1 MLRSLKGLYH
11 LLVSIFAV
19 LWYGFPANKL
29 TVVGVTGTD
38 GKTTTTTLIYE
49 ICKKAGLKTSMITSV
64 HAVIA
69 GKSYDTGFHV
79 TTPSAYHIQEY
90 LREAVNHGDTHAI
103 LEVTSHALSQYRVF
117 GIRFAVGVLTNVSHE
132 HLDWHKTFERYL
144 KTKTSLLQKSQTVV
158 INRDDADSYAYI
170 IPRVRNKKIMTYSIR
185 RDAIVTPRTHR
196 FTTLLPGQF
205 NRYNCLA
212 AIAAS
217 EALSILKE
225 RAIETIASFHGVPG
239 RMEVITKKPC
249 TVIVDFAHTPNAL
262 FQALRTVRIMAKRKR
277 LIVVF
282 GAASKRDTTKRPLM
296 GKAASDYADVIVLTE
311 EDSRREPTQK
321 IIDAIRS
328 GIPNDKQSHV
338 VVLPDRAEAISYAIQ
353 NAQPGDW
360 VLITGKGHEKS
371 ICRGRKEYP
380 WSDQEE
386 VKKNLKQ
393 LDYVTKN

>member
-1 MLRSLKGLYH
+1 
-11 LLVSIFAV
+11 
-19 LWYGFPANKL
+19 
-29 TVVGVTGTD
+29 
-38 GKTTTTTLIYE
+38 
-49 ICKKAGLKTSMITSV
+49 
-64 HAVIA
+64 
-69 GKSYDTGFHV
+69 
-79 TTPSAYHIQEY
+79 
-90 LREAVNHGDTHAI
+90 
-103 LEVTSHALSQYRVF
+103 
-117 GIRFAVGVLTNVSHE
+117 
-132 HLDWHKTFERYL
+132 
-144 KTKTSLLQKSQTVV
+144 
-158 INRDDADSYAYI
+158 
-170 IPRVRNKKIMTYSIR
+170 
-185 RDAIVTPRTHR
+185 
-196 FTTLLPGQF
+196 
-205 NRYNCLA
+205 
-212 AIAAS
+212 
-217 EALSILKE
+217 
-225 RAIETIASFHGVPG
+225 
-239 RMEVITKKPC
+239 
-249 TVIVDFAHTPNAL
+249 
-262 FQALRTVRIMAKRKR
+262 MAKRKR